1 MDSKP
6 KVSKSQKEF
15 IAKQIIGQIETMVQ
29 LIWSHDV
36 TTFDL
41 SDIRKL
47 VMEKC
52 SEDEIREFRSAMD
65 TLWKVWR

>member
-15 IAKQIIGQIETMVQ
+15 IAKQIIEQIETMVQ